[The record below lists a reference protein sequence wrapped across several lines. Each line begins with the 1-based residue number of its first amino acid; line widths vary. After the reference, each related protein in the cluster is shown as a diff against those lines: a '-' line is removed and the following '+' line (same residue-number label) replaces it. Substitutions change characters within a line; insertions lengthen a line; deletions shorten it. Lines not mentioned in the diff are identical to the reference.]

1 MYTIFWIQI
10 KLVGLQCHKT
20 SSLAPFEPGNPARLA
35 ASAQEAVSLSKG
47 QPPGNSTSDHGG
59 WRFQGSEWISSLKV
73 KCDHCNVSLQIMAYL
88 CICVL

>member
-47 QPPGNSTSDHGG
+47 QPPVTRQEIMVGG
-59 WRFQGSEWISSLKV
+59 GFR
-73 KCDHCNVSLQIMAYL
+73 
-88 CICVL
+88 VLNGYHP